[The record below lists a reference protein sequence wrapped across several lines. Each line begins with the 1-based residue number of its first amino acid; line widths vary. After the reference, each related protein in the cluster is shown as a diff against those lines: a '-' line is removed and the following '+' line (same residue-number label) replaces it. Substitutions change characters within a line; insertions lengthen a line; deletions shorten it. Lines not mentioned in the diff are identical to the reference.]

1 MVLNSTPNSQTLEEE
16 SGCRQWTVEQVCETC
31 ALENRLTSENPLS
44 PALSNQ
50 EGNSILL

>member
-16 SGCRQWTVEQVCETC
+16 SGCREWTVEQVCEAC

-44 PALSNQ
+44 PAISNQ
-50 EGNSILL
+50 KRSSILL